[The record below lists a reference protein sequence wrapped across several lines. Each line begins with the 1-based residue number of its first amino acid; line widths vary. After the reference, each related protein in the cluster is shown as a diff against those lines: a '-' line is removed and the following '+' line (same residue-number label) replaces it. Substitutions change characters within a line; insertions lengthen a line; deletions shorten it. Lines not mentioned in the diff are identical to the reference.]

1 MKLTKL
7 AILFLLLIGITSCS
21 NKEEKKENN
30 DSSNQTSSDCTGNT
44 LKDLENCYQ
53 SKSVNELATLYCEW
67 AEKEAKAKELK
78 NKSEEDIADNHTDA
92 IQRCSRKLSDDEK
105 AKFKELTKD
114 CKEY

>member
-7 AILFLLLIGITSCS
+7 AFLFLLLIGITSCS

-30 DSSNQTSSDCTGNT
+30 DSSNQTSSDCTGNA

-53 SKSVNELATLYCEW
+53 SKNVNELASLYCEW
-67 AEKEAKAKELK
+67 ATREANAKK
-78 NKSEEDIADNHTDA
+78 SNNKDEENVADNHTDA
-92 IQRCSRKLSDDEK
+92 IQRCSRKLSDDDK